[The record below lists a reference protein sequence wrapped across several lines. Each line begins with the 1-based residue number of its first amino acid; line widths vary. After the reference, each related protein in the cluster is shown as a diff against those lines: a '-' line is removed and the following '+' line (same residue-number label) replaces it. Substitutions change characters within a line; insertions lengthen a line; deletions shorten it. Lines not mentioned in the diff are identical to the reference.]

1 MIGVDEAGRGPVLG
15 PLVVA
20 AVLIDDAETFGTL
33 GVKDSKKLTPARRER
48 LFQELLSCTTVA
60 VESVEPCDIDGH
72 RRSCSLNDIE
82 TDTFVRALSRL
93 PYRGQEIYVD
103 CCDTVEERFGRLIS
117 ERLGGARVHSRH
129 HADTEVPCVSAAS
142 IVAKV
147 VRDRAIASINEQVQ
161 QRWGISAGSG
171 YPIDATTVAFLRF
184 VQRNEIRFPSFV
196 RRSWATARRFNQST
210 LDAHYE

>member
-15 PLVVA
+15 PMVVA
-20 AVLIDDAETFGTL
+20 AVLIDDHDAFDTL
-33 GVKDSKKLTPARRER
+33 AVKDSKKLTPLQRER
-48 LFQELLSCTTVA
+48 LYQELLSCTTVS
-60 VESVEPCDIDGH
+60 VESVEPCDIDAN

-93 PYRGQEIYVD
+93 PYQGHEIYVD

-117 ERLGGARVHSRH
+117 ERLGGPTVHSRH
-129 HADTEVPCVSAAS
+129 HSDEDVPCVSAAS

-147 VRDRAIASINEQVQ
+147 VRDRAVASINEQVQ
-161 QRWGISAGSG
+161 QRWGITAGSG
-171 YPIDATTVAFLRF
+171 YPIDGTTMAFLRF
-184 VQRNEIRFPSFV
+184 VQENELRFPSFV